1 MKFLTLVAGM
11 SKGVARCWSGNYVT
25 RFLSFQLL
33 TVAPLVC
40 WSPSERLVSDSPK
53 HYPSISQ
60 YKRKDSLPLS
70 CQMSDLR
77 EDQLPCWGHM
87 SIPDP
92 VVLGHPI
99 LKVPSVGTVIQL
111 ASSTPKSLSPSLTL
125 CISLRPESQDYF

>member
-1 MKFLTLVAGM
+1 MKSLTLVAEK
-11 SKGVARCWSGNYVT
+11 SKGMARCWSGNYVT
-25 RFLSFQLL
+25 RFLSLQLL

-60 YKRKDSLPLS
+60 YKRKKDSLPRS
-70 CQMSDLR
+70 CQMSHLR
-77 EDQLPCWGHM
+77 EDQLSCWGHM

-99 LKVPSVGTVIQL
+99 LKVPTVGTLI
-111 ASSTPKSLSPSLTL
+111 
-125 CISLRPESQDYF
+125 